1 MQLHSLG
8 VPFSHQTNPRKPHS
22 SVLVFLLLIITVNFE
37 FSQTSETDC
46 ILNIQSSMSL
56 NGSKGEASNWGGF
69 INNSCGA
76 VFDEYL
82 HALGRLANQT
92 GQIYLN
98 FTEQGNCLGSMKG
111 IDANITGCGIE
122 KLTSGAGGCSDY
134 EVKDVN
140 IKLQNRLKIL
150 GEGCEGLDLDGKSG
164 QACSECF
171 RRWKEIGSAS
181 DNGRESMKVDADVCR
196 FEVLVT
202 LTSSRIDDEK
212 WVKATYDCLGGQH
225 VSIDGEEGTA
235 SSGIKS
241 SIGLSILVVRIVG
254 ITIIVLIATFTWF
267 RLRTRESFATG
278 KDYSL
283 SEEFACLKLPVKE
296 IYSATNNLYASNFI
310 GQGIAGKVYK
320 GILSNGQHVAVK
332 HTIND
337 GYMDTFVREFTSL
350 SHVRHPNLVALLC
363 CCENEDECF
372 LVYELCHNGN
382 LSEWLFG
389 KTKVLSW
396 MQRVEIAI
404 DGARGL
410 WFLHTYPEGCIV
422 HRDIKPANILLNGN
436 YEARLS
442 DFGLSKVMGV
452 DQSHVSSEV
461 RGTFG
466 YVDPEYRKNHHVNAS
481 GDVYSFGI
489 VPLQLLSGKRVI
501 SLDLTRPMP
510 L

>member
-1 MQLHSLG
+1 
-8 VPFSHQTNPRKPHS
+8 
-22 SVLVFLLLIITVNFE
+22 
-37 FSQTSETDC
+37 
-46 ILNIQSSMSL
+46 MSL
-56 NGSKGEASNWGGF
+56 NSSKGEASNWGGF

-140 IKLQNRLKIL
+140 MKLQNRLKIL

-196 FEVLVT
+196 FEVLLT
-202 LTSSRIDDEK
+202 LTSSRVDDEK
-212 WVKATYDCLGGQH
+212 WVKATYDCLGGQD
-225 VSIDGEEGTA
+225 VSIA
-235 SSGIKS
+235 SN
-241 SIGLSILVVRIVG
+241 
-254 ITIIVLIATFTWF
+254 
-267 RLRTRESFATG
+267 
-278 KDYSL
+278 DSL

-296 IYSATNNLYASNFI
+296 IYSATNNLCASNFI

-350 SHVRHPNLVALLC
+350 SHVRHPNLVASLG

-436 YEARLS
+436 YEARLR
-442 DFGLSKVMGV
+442 FW
-452 DQSHVSSEV
+452 
-461 RGTFG
+461 
-466 YVDPEYRKNHHVNAS
+466 
-481 GDVYSFGI
+481 
-489 VPLQLLSGKRVI
+489 VI
-501 SLDLTRPMP
+501 
-510 L
+510 

>member
-1 MQLHSLG
+1 
-8 VPFSHQTNPRKPHS
+8 
-22 SVLVFLLLIITVNFE
+22 
-37 FSQTSETDC
+37 
-46 ILNIQSSMSL
+46 MSL

-278 KDYSL
+278 KDCASPSSMTIHLKSSNDSL

-310 GQGIAGKVYK
+310 GQGIAGEK
-320 GILSNGQHVAVK
+320 LS
-332 HTIND
+332 
-337 GYMDTFVREFTSL
+337 L
-350 SHVRHPNLVALLC
+350 
-363 CCENEDECF
+363 
-372 LVYELCHNGN
+372 LVYLG
-382 LSEWLFG
+382 LFFIHD
-389 KTKVLSW
+389 KL
-396 MQRVEIAI
+396 M
-404 DGARGL
+404 
-410 WFLHTYPEGCIV
+410 
-422 HRDIKPANILLNGN
+422 
-436 YEARLS
+436 
-442 DFGLSKVMGV
+442 
-452 DQSHVSSEV
+452 
-461 RGTFG
+461 
-466 YVDPEYRKNHHVNAS
+466 
-481 GDVYSFGI
+481 
-489 VPLQLLSGKRVI
+489 KR
-501 SLDLTRPMP
+501 
-510 L
+510 

>member
-1 MQLHSLG
+1 
-8 VPFSHQTNPRKPHS
+8 
-22 SVLVFLLLIITVNFE
+22 
-37 FSQTSETDC
+37 
-46 ILNIQSSMSL
+46 MSL

-225 VSIDGEEGTA
+225 VSIA
-235 SSGIKS
+235 SN
-241 SIGLSILVVRIVG
+241 
-254 ITIIVLIATFTWF
+254 
-267 RLRTRESFATG
+267 
-278 KDYSL
+278 DSL